1 MRNIHPRLVT
11 ISVFQASANASETSE
26 ESFISKL
33 MLEKA
38 AWSGSFYLS
47 GRRKQFELRKRP
59 EEIEWLKR
67 MSMTL
72 INKPCR
78 YHNGAQA

>member
-1 MRNIHPRLVT
+1 MRSIHPRLVT
-11 ISVFQASANASETSE
+11 ISVYQASGNASKTSE
-26 ESFISKL
+26 VSFISKL

-38 AWSGSFYLS
+38 AWSRSFYLS
-47 GRRKQFELRKRP
+47 GRRKQFELRKRG

-72 INKPCR
+72 INKSCR
-78 YHNGAQA
+78 YRNGAQV